1 MENASVKKREEEIFR
16 QKVKNY
22 TLLQTEH
29 TRNKVLSG
37 ASCGARDQN
46 PDLLVF
52 SNRISSLDLLMQYLY
67 IAADMLRVFLWFAK
81 TELFSPSFLL
91 TFPMHFDLKSLFPVS
106 YVSLP
111 EGC

>member
-1 MENASVKKREEEIFR
+1 MENASLKKREEEIFR

-22 TLLQTEH
+22 SLLQTEH

-46 PDLLVF
+46 PDLLAF

-67 IAADMLRVFLWFAK
+67 IADDVLRVLFWFAK
-81 TELFSPSFLL
+81 TELFSPSFLSI
-91 TFPMHFDLKSLFPVS
+91 FPMHFDLKSLFPIS
-106 YVSLP
+106 YLSLP
-111 EGC
+111 